1 MKSRV
6 NWHVPA
12 LVAIVLGLS
21 AWLVWSSKNQIYG
34 LKPAPG
40 AQTIELRVGNSRGVV
55 EITPGPMIDPP
66 RDAPLPP
73 GDSRRFRVLL
83 RDGYASPSMDAT
95 QFAGIFGQH
104 TLDEIDARGHNFLF
118 TLLNITS
125 WTNLLWAGIG
135 LLGQVAFFGRMFIQW
150 VASERR
156 KESVVPEAFWWLSL
170 AGGVLL
176 LTYFVWRQDFVG
188 VLGQSP
194 GIVIYARNIR
204 LIHKRRHQAA
214 AVPSP
219 GPTK

>member
-1 MKSRV
+1 
-6 NWHVPA
+6 
-12 LVAIVLGLS
+12 
-21 AWLVWSSKNQIYG
+21 
-34 LKPAPG
+34 
-40 AQTIELRVGNSRGVV
+40 
-55 EITPGPMIDPP
+55 
-66 RDAPLPP
+66 
-73 GDSRRFRVLL
+73 
-83 RDGYASPSMDAT
+83 MDAT

-204 LIHKRRHQAA
+204 RRPLTGPHQIVRKAA
-214 AVPSP
+214 LPIFALASEQLWAQTLSLCEPPSTAANSSSTAPPWRRRYRPGSRPRRPAVASSSRP
-219 GPTK
+219 GPTGGP

>member
-1 MKSRV
+1 MKTRV
-6 NWHVPA
+6 NWQVPA
-12 LVAIVLGLS
+12 LVALVLGLS
-21 AWLVWSSKNQIYG
+21 AWLVWNSKNQIYG
-34 LKPAPG
+34 LQPAPG

-55 EITPGPMIDPP
+55 EITPGAAPP
-66 RDAPLPP
+66 TSTCDT
-73 GDSRRFRVLL
+73 RRFRILL
-83 RDGYASPSMDAT
+83 RDGFESPPMDAE
-95 QFAGIFGQH
+95 QFRRTYGSHA
-104 TLDEIDARGHNFLF
+104 LDEIDARGRNVLF

-125 WTNLLWAGIG
+125 WTSLLWAGIG
-135 LLGQVAFFGRMFIQW
+135 LLGQVAFFGRMFVQW

-214 AVPSP
+214 PGAAPP